1 MLRTRILILGLVLIG
16 LVASQ
21 RVQAQSS
28 EAASGEKQAAVWL
41 GLIAGPPAG
50 SETVLAADMASL
62 FAPEAPMRVL
72 PMLGDAGAGNIA
84 LLLNDPRV
92 DIAFVSTDALA
103 TAKNGGVS
111 LAERLELVARLYP
124 QEIHVLARAEIGSLA
139 DLAGRHVNFGPAGS
153 GSAITATALF
163 KALGVEV
170 TKLSLDA
177 GTAIERLKQ
186 GKISAVVIVGGKP
199 SPVVSGVPANLG
211 IHLLPIPFGASLEA
225 AYLPTR
231 FEQGDYPNLIQAGG
245 ELATVATG
253 MVLLAAKAKNDPG
266 SAERVASFV
275 DTLFPR
281 FAELQASDR
290 HPKWREVN
298 LAASLPGFKR
308 TRAAETWL
316 ANRPGEAV
324 RPIAA
329 SASAGP
335 AAALPDSLITSKIDK
350 EALFKRFIEWRRAK
364 GH

>member
-1 MLRTRILILGLVLIG
+1 VLRTKILIVFLVLIG
-16 LVASQ
+16 LVTSP
-21 RVQAQSS
+21 RVHAQSS
-28 EAASGEKQAAVWL
+28 EAAAGETQAAIWL

-62 FAPEAPMRVL
+62 FTPEAPMGVL

-92 DIAFVSTDALA
+92 DIAFVSMDVLA
-103 TAKNGGVS
+103 AAKTSGAR

-124 QEIHVLARAEIGSLA
+124 QEVHVLARADIGSLA
-139 DLAGRHVNFGPAGS
+139 DLAGKPVNFGPAGS
-153 GSAITATALF
+153 GSATTAATLF
-163 KALGVEV
+163 KALAVEV
-170 TKLSLDA
+170 IPLGLDA

-186 GKISAVVIVGGKP
+186 GTISAAVIVGGKP
-199 SPVVSGVPANLG
+199 SALVSGIPANLG
-211 IHLLPIPFGASLEA
+211 IRLLPIPFGASLEA

-231 FEQGDYPNLIQAGG
+231 FEPGDYPNLIQPGG

-253 MVLLAAKAKNDPG
+253 MVLLAAKAKSDPG
-266 SAERVASFV
+266 SAERVARFV

-281 FAELQASDR
+281 FAELQAPDR

-316 ANRPGEAV
+316 SNRPGEAV

-335 AAALPDSLITSKIDK
+335 TVALPDSLLTSKTDK
-350 EALFKRFIEWRRAK
+350 EALFKRFIEWQRAK
-364 GH
+364 RQ